1 MKSETIVFSRQ
12 MLTVIVEHT
21 RVVTARLKER
31 WGLSYN
37 EFTLLYAL
45 LEVARPV
52 DTGSLGE
59 YLLLRRETVTGLLL
73 DLEDKGLVVRV
84 PGQKDR
90 RVLLVQ
96 LSRKGATET
105 REAAADLER
114 LLCAAFMSSMQ
125 DAQRHMRTWG
135 GMLASVSALRGTA
148 VVPFCEIDEPTGIF
162 NASYYLY
169 WRLMVEGWSEAV
181 RREGGISLVESRV
194 LGLVNELGQAS
205 PAVLADRLF
214 VSRSS
219 VSVAKGALVKAGLL
233 QEASDPFDGRG
244 SILRC
249 TKTGAALDG
258 SLSRALG
265 AVAQRGHQ
273 SLSDEEVTMLNG
285 WYMRM
290 YADYRCYRNNTDSVN

>member
-105 REAAADLER
+105 REAAA
-114 LLCAAFMSSMQ
+114 
-125 DAQRHMRTWG
+125 
-135 GMLASVSALRGTA
+135 VALRGVHELHAGCATA
-148 VVPFCEIDEPTGIF
+148 YENLGRHACQRERAAWDGGRPF
-162 NASYYLY
+162 L
-169 WRLMVEGWSEAV
+169 
-181 RREGGISLVESRV
+181 
-194 LGLVNELGQAS
+194 
-205 PAVLADRLF
+205 
-214 VSRSS
+214 
-219 VSVAKGALVKAGLL
+219 
-233 QEASDPFDGRG
+233 
-244 SILRC
+244 
-249 TKTGAALDG
+249 
-258 SLSRALG
+258 
-265 AVAQRGHQ
+265 
-273 SLSDEEVTMLNG
+273 
-285 WYMRM
+285 
-290 YADYRCYRNNTDSVN
+290 